1 MLKIAITGNIASG
14 KTTVQKILE
23 QKSYKVLDTDIVG
36 HKLLD
41 ELPEIKNE
49 FSKYEIFNTDG
60 KINRPELGKLVFSNP
75 ELKAKL
81 EEIIHPAIKSEILKF
96 FAENKHEKV
105 LFVGIPLLF
114 ETNMRDI
121 FDKAVLI
128 YTNDNIRKER
138 LIKRNSYTAEYA
150 QCRMDSQMPQDDK
163 KTLCEHIIDNSGSLD
178 NLKSEVEKFLED
190 ISA

>member
-23 QKSYKVLDTDIVG
+23 QKGYKVLDTDIVG

-96 FAENKHEKV
+96 FDYNADEKV
-105 LFVGIPLLF
+105 VFVGIPLLF

-121 FDKAVLI
+121 FDEAVLI
-128 YTNDNIRKER
+128 YTNDKIRKKR
-138 LIKRNSYTAEYA
+138 LIERNSYTAEYA
-150 QCRMDSQMPQDDK
+150 QCRMDSQMPQDTK
-163 KTLCEHIIDNSGSLD
+163 KALCEYIIDNNGNLD
-178 NLKSEVEKFLED
+178 NLSKEVQSFLNNL
-190 ISA
+190 SV

>member
-23 QKSYKVLDTDIVG
+23 QKGYKVLDTDIVG

-81 EEIIHPAIKSEILKF
+81 EAIIHPAIKQEILKF
-96 FAENKHEKV
+96 FDYNAVEKV
-105 LFVGIPLLF
+105 VFVGIPLLF

-150 QCRMDSQMPQDDK
+150 QCRMDSQMPQDTK
-163 KTLCEHIIDNSGSLD
+163 KALCEYIIDNNGNLD
-178 NLKSEVEKFLED
+178 NLSKEVQSFLNNL
-190 ISA
+190 SV